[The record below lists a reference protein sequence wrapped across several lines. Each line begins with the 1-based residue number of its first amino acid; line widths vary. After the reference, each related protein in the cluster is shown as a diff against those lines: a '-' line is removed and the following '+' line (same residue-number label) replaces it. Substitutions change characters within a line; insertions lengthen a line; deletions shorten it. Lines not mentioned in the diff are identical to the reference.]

1 MDAAACKRRGFTLI
15 ELLVVITIIGIL
27 MSFAIPAALGVRA
40 NGQRLQCAS
49 QVSQLGKAIRAYESQ
64 HNLFPLNWGTG
75 PTDGSVSSKG
85 HSWIA
90 LCLPQLDETVL
101 YGLIKFGEKVDYSS
115 KPSSTNV
122 ESVKNNKR
130 AALTAIPF
138 LKCPSDTG
146 RFKDTNQKFLSGIAD
161 DTGTIGTPITNYK
174 ASLGS
179 SWNQPNPLGTPDY
192 KVTIT
197 KGRNRTDSSGKYKG
211 DPRDYC
217 NGAICRNY
225 SSDGKLDQGISSA
238 QVRDNSSQT
247 ILVGETIVATSAFC
261 GWYWW
266 DGATASCGP
275 ELNAKAFLD
284 NTASQAKD
292 WTRAYSFMSRH
303 RGGGNFCMVG
313 GETIF
318 ISDTIDLAVYHALAT
333 VDARETIPA
342 DAF

>member
-1 MDAAACKRRGFTLI
+1 MDAAACKRQGFTLI

-27 MSFAIPAALGVRA
+27 MSILIPGALGVRER
-40 NGQRLQCAS
+40 GRLLECAS
-49 QVSQLGKAIRAYESQ
+49 QVSQLGKAIRSYESQ

-75 PTDGSVSSKG
+75 TTDGSASSKG

-101 YGLIKFGEKVDYSS
+101 YGLIKFGEKVDYTS

-122 ESVKNNKR
+122 ETVKNNKR
-130 AALTAIPF
+130 AALSAIPL
-138 LKCPSDTG
+138 LKCPTDTG
-146 RFKDTNQKFLSGIAD
+146 RFKDTNQKFLSGVAD
-161 DTGTIGTPITNYK
+161 DTGIVGTPITNYK
-174 ASLGS
+174 ACLGS
-179 SWNQPNPLGTPDY
+179 SWNTDPY
-192 KVTIT
+192 KVIIT
-197 KGRNRTDSSGKYKG
+197 KGRNRTDTSGKYKG

-225 SSDGKLDQGISSA
+225 SSDGKLDTGISSA

-247 ILVGETIVATSAFC
+247 FLVGETIVATSAFC

-275 ELNAKAFLD
+275 EFNAKTYLD
-284 NTASQAKD
+284 NTVSQAKD

-313 GETIF
+313 GETKF
-318 ISDTIDLAVYHALAT
+318 ISDTIDLDVYHALAT